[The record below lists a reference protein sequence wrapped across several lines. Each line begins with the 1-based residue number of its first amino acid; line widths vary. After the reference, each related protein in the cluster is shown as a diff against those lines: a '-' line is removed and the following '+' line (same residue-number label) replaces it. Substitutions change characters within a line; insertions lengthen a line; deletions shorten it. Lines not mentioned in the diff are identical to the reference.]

1 MHIFVQTFIL
11 CFGRYIDEPI
21 CRNFEFKTASGM
33 FNLHFKFYFCS
44 LGLDTGDRQVLEQK
58 YKGSDPPCL
67 LDSSDGRW
75 DWNLKQQIP
84 SGNPTLDK
92 CIKWAPNLI
101 LPPIYMLIPRSRL
114 QLLFLF
120 RFVLKGASYNPMDV
134 MNCLMTRRGYK
145 MMGTP
150 QQRTLPNIHNKD
162 DKWDHRRQLKH
173 VLYIDYCQGCIY
185 LPPGQGVTT
194 EEG

>member
-33 FNLHFKFYFCS
+33 FNLHFKYYFCS

-75 DWNLKQQIP
+75 DWNLKQQTP

-92 CIKWAPNLI
+92 CIKWARFNSQFICKFQGLVSNCYYFYSGSCWRGRAITRWMWWTVWWPGGDTRWWAH
-101 LPPIYMLIPRSRL
+101 RSRGHCPTSTT
-114 QLLFLF
+114 
-120 RFVLKGASYNPMDV
+120 R
-134 MNCLMTRRGYK
+134 MTSE
-145 MMGTP
+145 
-150 QQRTLPNIHNKD
+150 I
-162 DKWDHRRQLKH
+162 RRQLKH
-173 VLYIDYCQGCIY
+173 VLYIDYLSG
-185 LPPGQGVTT
+185 
-194 EEG
+194 